1 VQKVKC
7 LLQKLNNQLNFNM
20 SKRQE
25 RKKARGASASRPVRG
40 AEERL
45 KTAISGFEG
54 ACKSAGKAGAAAYT
68 KPGSQK
74 HW

>member
-1 VQKVKC
+1 
-7 LLQKLNNQLNFNM
+7 M

-25 RKKARGASASRPVRG
+25 RKKARGASASRPVRR